1 MEDVDISWNRLPLWR
16 TTVTSCHQVF
26 SFRTHGDNSEL
37 MFVFIRCI
45 VLNDCIESLI
55 SLHFTSSWFYSSI
68 NLTSFTKPPLPNLHP
83 FTISTWSPFP
93 FTRSI
98 GSTDGKHYVI
108 IAFTS
113 FTSSTF
119 FTDSFSSAHHLPVL
133 LLLLLYFPVHILG
146 RFGKK
151 KKKKFSLLSFFNDHW
166 FYWVNRNVLLQ
177 MLQRSTPTYSIG
189 YTQQIRQNNWSL
201 IFLVLLIRLTLIIP
215 LMPFIL
221 LVFFF

>member
-26 SFRTHGDNSEL
+26 SFRTLGDNSEL

-108 IAFTS
+108 IAFNS

-151 KKKKFSLLSFFNDHW
+151 KSFLFFLSFINDHW
-166 FYWVNRNVLLQ
+166 FYRVTGMYCYKCYKGLLQ
-177 MLQRSTPTYSIG
+177 P
-189 YTQQIRQNNWSL
+189 
-201 IFLVLLIRLTLIIP
+201 IP
-215 LMPFIL
+215 LGIHSKSGRIIDHW
-221 LVFFF
+221 FFLCYSSGWLW

>member
-1 MEDVDISWNRLPLWR
+1 MEDVDIGWNRLPLWR

-26 SFRTHGDNSEL
+26 SFRTLGDNSEL

-108 IAFTS
+108 IAFNS

-119 FTDSFSSAHHLPVL
+119 FYRFLQFCSSFACFITSPFVFPCAHT
-133 LLLLLYFPVHILG
+133 
-146 RFGKK
+146 
-151 KKKKFSLLSFFNDHW
+151 W
-166 FYWVNRNVLLQ
+166 
-177 MLQRSTPTYSIG
+177 
-189 YTQQIRQNNWSL
+189 
-201 IFLVLLIRLTLIIP
+201 
-215 LMPFIL
+215 
-221 LVFFF
+221 